1 MRVAFIRKNI
11 KPVLSTWQDDCSSF
25 CQLWDHVF
33 ISLYLDSQPWHA
45 RENTLYLFSSSLQEI
60 HSCFCYNQ
68 ELLFFHLEW
77 IKDWLVFF
85 LEGRKVIWGCMRT
98 IKEFFTLNYPATAF
112 PAILL
117 IITQLSKGEGSKRS
131 HAIHWMPRV
140 FFSCLGSYGR
150 ECIVLTQGKIDY
162 TSRDPEK

>member
-1 MRVAFIRKNI
+1 MRVAFIRQNI

-68 ELLFFHLEW
+68 ELLFFPLGVD
-77 IKDWLVFF
+77 KRLTGF
-85 LEGRKVIWGCMRT
+85 LPGRKKDYMGMHENHQRIFYSELPCH
-98 IKEFFTLNYPATAF
+98 
-112 PAILL
+112 
-117 IITQLSKGEGSKRS
+117 S
-131 HAIHWMPRV
+131 
-140 FFSCLGSYGR
+140 FSCYFAYHNPA
-150 ECIVLTQGKIDY
+150 E
-162 TSRDPEK
+162 